1 MEQAPKI
8 SMSPE
13 IITEAE
19 FMLQAM
25 FLGMIL
31 FLLYEIIKISREVI
45 PHGKLSM
52 GIEDVFYWITNTY
65 LIFKLLFRYNYGIIR
80 WFVILGVSIGMLICK
95 LTLGAWFV
103 RYISGFLKK
112 LMGIV
117 KKGLF
122 SIKKF
127 IKKTL
132 KRLEKSGN
140 K

>member
-1 MEQAPKI
+1 MEQSSKI

-19 FMLQAM
+19 FMLQAL

-31 FLLYEIIKISREVI
+31 YFLYEMIKISRAVI
-45 PHGKLSM
+45 PHGKVSM
-52 GIEDVFYWITNTY
+52 GLEDVCYWLGNTY

-80 WFVILGVSIGMLICK
+80 WFVILGVAVGMLICK
-95 LTLGAWFV
+95 FTLGEWFSKYV
-103 RYISGFLKK
+103 SLVLSKIIGF
-112 LMGIV
+112 V
-117 KKGLF
+117 KKVIF

-127 IKKTL
+127 IKKPR
-132 KRLEKSGN
+132 KRLEKSHN